1 MCHFPCVAI
10 LTQSLFTAGLRA
22 SLSRPFLFPK
32 LSGTLSNSGRK
43 LDTVPKCRLDLCFYS
58 FSSPLCPFIYQA
70 VKKASSADESVSL
83 DIFSSLS
90 SEDYGRFISS
100 FFLFFFKSLSFKAHT
115 KDKPAFKIFSNI
127 LLKMIFVPGLI
138 IASIYFF
145 QRSNLQGVGRLHFA
159 LRVIPSL

>member
-1 MCHFPCVAI
+1 MAI
-10 LTQSLFTAGLRA
+10 LTRSLFTAGLRA

-32 LSGTLSNSGRK
+32 LSGTLSNSGLK
-43 LDTVPKCRLDLCFYS
+43 LDTAPKCRLDLCFCS
-58 FSSPLCPFIYQA
+58 LSSPLCPFIYQA
-70 VKKASSADESVSL
+70 VKKASSADESDSL

-100 FFLFFFKSLSFKAHT
+100 FFLFFFFKSLSFKAHT

-127 LLKMIFVPGLI
+127 LFKMIFVPGLI